1 MNSERT
7 ISQRIL
13 HFPLVKLIIGTVVV
27 VGLYIASEFLFGW
40 LFSLAPVPREL
51 RALAISVLSSVVAIV
66 TYIMLFRAYEK
77 RPITE
82 LSGIGI
88 GRRLTGG
95 ILLGALL
102 QTLTIAVIYLKGGYT
117 ILSVNNLVF
126 ILPGLTM
133 AFSSAIFE
141 EILMRG
147 IIFRLIE
154 EKLGSYIA
162 LLISALIFGA
172 LHLGN
177 PNSSLLLALGL
188 AIQAG
193 LLLGTAY
200 IYAKNLWFPI
210 AIHFAWNF
218 VQSGIFGAAV
228 SGNQSGR
235 SLFTSD
241 IYGEAWYTG
250 GEFGPEG
257 SIQATIFCL
266 IATVVLLILCMRQG
280 KIVKPF
286 WSAKNKL

>member
-1 MNSERT
+1 MTNERT
-7 ISQRIL
+7 ASQKIL

-27 VGLYIASEFLFGW
+27 VGIYIASQFLFGW
-40 LFSLAPVPREL
+40 LFSLAPIASEQRG
-51 RALAISVLSSVVAIV
+51 LAISVLCSLVAIT
-66 TYIMLFRAYEK
+66 TYIMLFRVYEK
-77 RPITE
+77 RQITE
-82 LSGIGI
+82 LSGTRF
-88 GRRLTGG
+88 GRHLVTG
-95 ILLGALL
+95 ILLGAVL
-102 QTLTIAVIYLKGGYT
+102 QALTILVIYLQGGYT
-117 ILSVNNLVF
+117 VSGINSLAF

-133 AFSSAIFE
+133 AFSTAIFE

-154 EKLGSYIA
+154 EKLGSYLA

-193 LLLGTAY
+193 LLLGVAY

-218 VQSGIFGAAV
+218 AQSGIFGAAV
-228 SGNQSGR
+228 SGHATGKA
-235 SLFTSD
+235 LFASEMH
-241 IYGEAWYTG
+241 GEDWYTG

-266 IATVVLLILCMRQG
+266 IAAAVLLILCIRQG
-280 KIVKPF
+280 KIIKPF
-286 WSAKNKL
+286 WLEKKT

>member
-1 MNSERT
+1 MKSEST
-7 ISQRIL
+7 ISQKIL
-13 HFPLVKLIIGTVVV
+13 HFPLVKLIIGTLVV
-27 VGLYIASEFLFGW
+27 VGLYIASQFFFDW
-40 LFSLAPVPREL
+40 LFALAPVTREL
-51 RALAISVLSSVVAIV
+51 RALAISVLSSVVAIA
-66 TYIMLFRAYEK
+66 TYIKLFKVYEK

-88 GRRLTGG
+88 GRRLAGG

-117 ILSVNNLVF
+117 IVSVNSLVF
-126 ILPGLTM
+126 MLPGLTM

-147 IIFRLIE
+147 IVFRLIE

-172 LHLGN
+172 MHLGN

-200 IYAKNLWFPI
+200 IYSKNLWFPI

-218 VQSGIFGAAV
+218 LQSGIFGAAV
-228 SGNQSGR
+228 SGNPSGR
-235 SLFTSD
+235 SLFTSEID
-241 IYGEAWYTG
+241 GEAWYTG

-266 IATVVLLILCMRQG
+266 IATVVLLMLCIRQG

-286 WSAKNKL
+286 WLPKNKI